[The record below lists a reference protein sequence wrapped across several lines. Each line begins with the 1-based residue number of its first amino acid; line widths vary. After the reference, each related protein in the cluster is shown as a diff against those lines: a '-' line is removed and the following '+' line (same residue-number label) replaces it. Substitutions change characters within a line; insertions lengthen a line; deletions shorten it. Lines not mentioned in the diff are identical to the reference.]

1 VASWLGKLELLWTKE
16 RVMSRKFL
24 PKITLSASDR
34 LRLER
39 LVCVAAAGDQPAV
52 RFLLAEIGRAEIVPD
67 GANEL
72 EMIVTMGSSVTYRL
86 NWNSRAE
93 TRKLVYPEEYSSD
106 RSHILVLSPL
116 GAALI
121 GLRSRSR
128 MPYFTTEGWMYVV
141 EAENVSRS
149 MPNVIPTVPSHSRGV
164 HEQWVRQ

>member
-72 EMIVTMGSSVTYRL
+72 EMI
-86 NWNSRAE
+86 A
-93 TRKLVYPEEYSSD
+93 
-106 RSHILVLSPL
+106 
-116 GAALI
+116 
-121 GLRSRSR
+121 
-128 MPYFTTEGWMYVV
+128 
-141 EAENVSRS
+141 
-149 MPNVIPTVPSHSRGV
+149 
-164 HEQWVRQ
+164 

>member
-1 VASWLGKLELLWTKE
+1 
-16 RVMSRKFL
+16 
-24 PKITLSASDR
+24 
-34 LRLER
+34 
-39 LVCVAAAGDQPAV
+39 
-52 RFLLAEIGRAEIVPD
+52 VPD

-141 EAENVSRS
+141 EVENVSRS